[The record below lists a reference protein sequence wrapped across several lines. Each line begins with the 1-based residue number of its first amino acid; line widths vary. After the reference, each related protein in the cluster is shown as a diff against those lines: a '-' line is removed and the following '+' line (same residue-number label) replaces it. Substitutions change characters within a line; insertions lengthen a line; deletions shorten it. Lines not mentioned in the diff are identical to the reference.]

1 VNVGT
6 SRLAQ
11 WEAHS
16 GSQFEM
22 FKDIII
28 PGLRKL
34 PAVDLAGIE
43 PFNLAELV
51 EFSPDYLAGWVA
63 LTYDQSLA
71 DASLRARDKVTAK
84 AKHNLESLV
93 EPNHPKRNFSTGAG
107 KWSGLTYKLALLP
120 IYIGNYDFQGSHYHI
135 YINGQTGKV
144 SGKKPVD
151 NIKVVML
158 SVGGLILL
166 AVLVAILSLLV
177 KMFTG

>member
-1 VNVGT
+1 
-6 SRLAQ
+6 
-11 WEAHS
+11 
-16 GSQFEM
+16 M
-22 FKDIII
+22 
-28 PGLRKL
+28 RKL
-34 PAVDLAGIE
+34 SAIDLAGIE

-71 DASLRARDKVTAK
+71 DASLRAREKVVDK
-84 AKHNLESLV
+84 AKRNLASLV

-120 IYIGNYDFQGSHYHI
+120 IYIGNYAFQGNRYHI
-135 YINGQTGKV
+135 YLNGQTGKV

-151 NIKVVML
+151 NMKVAML

-166 AVLVAILSLLV
+166 AVLVAILSLV
-177 KMFTG
+177 IKMFTG